1 MSTTAILLLLA
12 GIVLV
17 AAGLLFVAQG
27 AGLILWPAESFML
40 NEKKWIYYGGAIAV
54 AGLVLVIVA
63 RR

>member
-1 MSTTAILLLLA
+1 MSTTALLLA

-40 NEKKWIYYGGAIAV
+40 NEKKWVYYGGAIAV
-54 AGLVLVIVA
+54 VGLVLVIIS